1 MLKDI
6 YKLCPLNLMFVGH
19 LQIMSPESYVIG
31 HLQIMSLESYV
42 IGHLQIRQLIV
53 FLFIAII

>member
-42 IGHLQIRQLIV
+42 IGHLQIMSLES
-53 FLFIAII
+53 